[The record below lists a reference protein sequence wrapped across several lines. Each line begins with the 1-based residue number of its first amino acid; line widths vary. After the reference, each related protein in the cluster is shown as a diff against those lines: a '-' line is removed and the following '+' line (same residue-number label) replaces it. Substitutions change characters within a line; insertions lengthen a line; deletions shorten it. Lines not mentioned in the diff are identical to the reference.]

1 MASDLTVPPQSS
13 LLQVESALETITSC
27 ATASVEVSVVIPCLN
42 EAETLGTCIE
52 KAIRSMRE
60 QVIRGEIIVADNG
73 SSDAS
78 RTIARDLGAVVV
90 DVKNKG
96 YGSALMGGIAVAA
109 GRFVIIGDADDSYN
123 FAGDSKVC
131 RETSPRL

>member
-1 MASDLTVPPQSS
+1 M
-13 LLQVESALETITSC
+13 
-27 ATASVEVSVVIPCLN
+27 SVVIPCLN

-109 GRFVIIGDADDSYN
+109 GRFVIMATLTIVQLRGYSE
-123 FAGDSKVC
+123 VC
-131 RETSPRL
+131 RELRQGFDLVQGCRLPSGGGTGDAGRDALAAPVVG

>member
-1 MASDLTVPPQSS
+1 MASDRTAGPPSSAVPIESS
-13 LLQVESALETITSC
+13 LEAVISSAPG
-27 ATASVEVSVVIPCLN
+27 SVEVSVVIPCLN

-78 RTIARDLGAVVV
+78 ML
-90 DVKNKG
+90 
-96 YGSALMGGIAVAA
+96 
-109 GRFVIIGDADDSYN
+109 
-123 FAGDSKVC
+123 
-131 RETSPRL
+131 